1 MYYQVYLLMI
11 NICQCDECISS
22 FGVVTFR
29 LLFGVSGGAL
39 QRPLP
44 KRKQPTLFPL
54 CLYQEQ
60 ETFFRYRL
68 GR

>member
-44 KRKQPTLFPL
+44 KATNIVPFMLVPRTGNIF
-54 CLYQEQ
+54 
-60 ETFFRYRL
+60 
-68 GR
+68 